1 MIKTTVKIEG
11 MACPMCEAHI
21 NDAVRKAFPE
31 AKKVASSRTKKET
44 TFLTEEPVSKERIRE
59 VIGQTGYTYISCTC
73 EPYEKKRLF
82 WK

>member
-11 MACPMCEAHI
+11 MACSMCEAHI

-31 AKKVASSRTKKET
+31 AKKVASSRLKKET
-44 TFLTEEPVSKERIRE
+44 TFLTEEPVSEDKIRE
-59 VIGQTGYTYISCTC
+59 VISRTGYTFISCAN